1 MSQVSVN
8 GERWR
13 MIEKYSEQSGFIP
26 ISSIPWDSSWPEL
39 AGEDDRHHLFSYM
52 EGRFGISE
60 NVFEGYLLFKR
71 QRSWW
76 LLINSPF
83 LQSASRLKVAR
94 AGLRAFQRVGKPA
107 TRMIQMF
114 GSLATKAIVEIDEV
128 QLQKLVSGEPL
139 RVELKI
145 EDGYVILSLEDHI
158 LGLGLFIG
166 GKIHSQIPRN
176 EISFL

>member
-1 MSQVSVN
+1 
-8 GERWR
+8 
-13 MIEKYSEQSGFIP
+13 
-26 ISSIPWDSSWPEL
+26 
-39 AGEDDRHHLFSYM
+39 M

-76 LLINSPF
+76 LLINSPL

-94 AGLRAFQRVGKPA
+94 VGLRAFQRVGKFVKPT

-128 QLQKLVSGEPL
+128 QLQKLVSGESL
-139 RVELKI
+139 HVELEI
-145 EDGYVILSLEDHI
+145 EDGYVILSLEDHM

>member
-1 MSQVSVN
+1 
-8 GERWR
+8 
-13 MIEKYSEQSGFIP
+13 
-26 ISSIPWDSSWPEL
+26 
-39 AGEDDRHHLFSYM
+39 M

-60 NVFEGYLLFKR
+60 NVFDGYLLFKR
-71 QRSWW
+71 KRSWW
-76 LLINSPF
+76 LLKNSPF
-83 LQSASRLKVAR
+83 LQSASRLKVAGF
-94 AGLRAFQRVGKPA
+94 GLRAFQRVGRFVKPA

-114 GSLATKAIVEIDEV
+114 GSLATKAVVEIDEV

-139 RVELKI
+139 HIELEI

-176 EISFL
+176 EISFS